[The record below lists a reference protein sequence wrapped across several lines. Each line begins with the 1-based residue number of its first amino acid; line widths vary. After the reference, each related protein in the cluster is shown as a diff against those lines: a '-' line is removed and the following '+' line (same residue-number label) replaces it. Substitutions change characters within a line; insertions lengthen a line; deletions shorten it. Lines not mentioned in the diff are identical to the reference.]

1 MRVNFDEERIRIL
14 EQLRRNAARPPSLWR
29 KIVAFVVTVALVGV
43 ALMFSVLLF
52 VVVAT
57 AGLVGWGYLW
67 WRMRELRKEMREQP
81 QPGSVVIEGEV
92 IREIRTRE
100 REGD

>member
-1 MRVNFDEERIRIL
+1 MNFDEERLRIL
-14 EQLRRNAARPPSLWR
+14 EQLRRNAAQPPSLWR

-67 WRMRELRKEMREQP
+67 WRMRELRKAMRESP
-81 QPGSVVIEGEV
+81 PPGSVVIEGEV

-100 REGD
+100 RERD

>member
-1 MRVNFDEERIRIL
+1 MNFDEERLRIL
-14 EQLRRNAARPPSLWR
+14 EQLRRNAAQPPTLWR

-57 AGLVGWGYLW
+57 VGLVAWGYLW
-67 WRMRELRKEMREQP
+67 WRMRELRKTMRESP
-81 QPGSVVIEGEV
+81 PPGSVVIEGEV

-100 REGD
+100 RERD

>member
-1 MRVNFDEERIRIL
+1 MNFDEERIRIL
-14 EQLRRNAARPPSLWR
+14 EQLRRNAAQPPSLWR

-57 AGLVGWGYLW
+57 VGLVAWGYLW
-67 WRMRELRKEMREQP
+67 WRMRELRKEMRERP
-81 QPGSVVIEGEV
+81 QSGGNVVIEGEV

-100 REGD
+100 RDGD